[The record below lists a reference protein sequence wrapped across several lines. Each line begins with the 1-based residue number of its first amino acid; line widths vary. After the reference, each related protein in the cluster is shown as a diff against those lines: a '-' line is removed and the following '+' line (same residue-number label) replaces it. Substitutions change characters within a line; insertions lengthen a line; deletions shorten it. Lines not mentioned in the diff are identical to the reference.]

1 MTSYDEIYERFTGKI
16 TDFKMMELN
25 DSDIRELLN
34 GYLKSS
40 IAKFKKC
47 ENDISDYDDETETFN
62 VDLLDIEKEILAIM
76 MVVEWLEPQVN
87 SVLYTSQF
95 FGNKEQKFFSPAN
108 QIQALISLKRSSEL
122 KAQKLIR
129 NYLYQKS
136 ITSTE

>member
-1 MTSYDEIYERFTGKI
+1 MTSYDEIYERFAGKI

-25 DSDIRELLN
+25 DSDIRELLS

-40 IAKFKKC
+40 IAKFKIC
-47 ENDISDYDDETETFN
+47 ENDLSDYDDELETFN
-62 VDLLDIEKEILAIM
+62 IDLLDIEKEILAIM

-108 QIQALISLKRSSEL
+108 QIQSLMSLKRSNEI

-136 ITSTE
+136 IKSAE